1 MMRDVTVELDKSV
14 RHPTGLCQWQGRHAN
29 DGGWTRSFAP

>member
-14 RHPTGLCQWQGRHAN
+14 RHPTGLANGRAEDPN
-29 DGGWTRSFAP
+29 DGG